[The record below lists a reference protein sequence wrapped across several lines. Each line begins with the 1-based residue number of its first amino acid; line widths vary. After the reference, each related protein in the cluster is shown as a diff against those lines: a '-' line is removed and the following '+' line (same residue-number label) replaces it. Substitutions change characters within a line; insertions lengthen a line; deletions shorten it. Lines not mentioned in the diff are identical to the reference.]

1 MKVLFILNAFGP
13 LSGAEHVLLDFLK
26 SAPEIDPILLQIG
39 PKKNDLSEFAEI
51 VPQNQSLYV
60 FADEPL
66 MSGVSRQWLMRI
78 RRDLM
83 CRKLQKSKIISDLKR
98 DNSIELVYFNNSF
111 EAAVFFP
118 LFREKKTIVHI
129 HDMVDMFRPA
139 HKKCVLES
147 CENAEHILTASDAC
161 RKMLIKNRI
170 DSSKVSTAYNSIAM
184 GKRDYVQSDSN
195 NITIG
200 FVGSA
205 IKRKGFDVY
214 INIINT
220 LKRQDTLR
228 GKQIKAIVITNSKKK
243 DAFLE
248 DCLSKLDRDIACNVY
263 YSIPREQVF
272 SKYKMMDLL
281 LVPSRFDPLPTV
293 VLEASLEGVPV
304 IGTDKDGIP
313 EMQVDKDMLFDVGNV
328 AGAIERIEKW
338 FGLPFEVRKEKMDK
352 AQAYIERTFTAENK
366 KRVVLNSMRDVL
378 ET

>member
-1 MKVLFILNAFGP
+1 
-13 LSGAEHVLLDFLK
+13 
-26 SAPEIDPILLQIG
+26 
-39 PKKNDLSEFAEI
+39 
-51 VPQNQSLYV
+51 
-60 FADEPL
+60 
-66 MSGVSRQWLMRI
+66 
-78 RRDLM
+78 
-83 CRKLQKSKIISDLKR
+83 
-98 DNSIELVYFNNSF
+98 
-111 EAAVFFP
+111 
-118 LFREKKTIVHI
+118 
-129 HDMVDMFRPA
+129 
-139 HKKCVLES
+139 
-147 CENAEHILTASDAC
+147 
-161 RKMLIKNRI
+161 MLIKNRI
-170 DSSKVSTAYNSIAM
+170 DSSKVSTAYNSIAI
-184 GKRDYVQSDSN
+184 GKRDYVQNDSD

-272 SKYKMMDLL
+272 AQYKMMDLL

-304 IGTDKDGIP
+304 IGTGKDGIP

>member
-1 MKVLFILNAFGP
+1 
-13 LSGAEHVLLDFLK
+13 
-26 SAPEIDPILLQIG
+26 
-39 PKKNDLSEFAEI
+39 
-51 VPQNQSLYV
+51 
-60 FADEPL
+60 
-66 MSGVSRQWLMRI
+66 MRI

-147 CENAEHILTASDAC
+147 CENAEHILTASDSC

-170 DSSKVSTAYNSIAM
+170 DSSKVSTAYNSIAI
-184 GKRDYVQSDSN
+184 GKRDYVQNDSD

-263 YSIPREQVF
+263 YSIQREQVF
-272 SKYKMMDLL
+272 AQYKMMDLL

-304 IGTDKDGIP
+304 IGTGKDGIP